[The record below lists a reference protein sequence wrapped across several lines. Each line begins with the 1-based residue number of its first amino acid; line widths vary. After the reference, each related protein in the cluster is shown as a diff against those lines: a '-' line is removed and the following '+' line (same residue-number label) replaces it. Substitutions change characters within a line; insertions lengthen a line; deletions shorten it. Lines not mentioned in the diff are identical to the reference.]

1 MVNTDM
7 HKVGAKKH
15 YIWQAGNR
23 KEKLSNLIKQ
33 KGSEKKQKKQKQHK
47 ILARKDSKT
56 TNLSNII
63 FLNHVLTFKYL
74 HLFIIYLV

>member
-33 KGSEKKQKKQKQHK
+33 KGSEKKQKKNQTQNISKK
-47 ILARKDSKT
+47 RFKDNKS
-56 TNLSNII
+56 IQYYFFEPRAYI
-63 FLNHVLTFKYL
+63 
-74 HLFIIYLV
+74 

>member
-1 MVNTDM
+1 M

-33 KGSEKKQKKQKQHK
+33 KGSEKKKKKKTQNISKK
-47 ILARKDSKT
+47 RFKDNKS
-56 TNLSNII
+56 IQYYFFEPRAYI
-63 FLNHVLTFKYL
+63 
-74 HLFIIYLV
+74 

>member
-33 KGSEKKQKKQKQHK
+33 KGSEKKTKKKTQNISKK
-47 ILARKDSKT
+47 RFKDNKS
-56 TNLSNII
+56 IQYYFFEPRAYI
-63 FLNHVLTFKYL
+63 
-74 HLFIIYLV
+74 

>member
-1 MVNTDM
+1 M

-33 KGSEKKQKKQKQHK
+33 KGSEKKQKK
-47 ILARKDSKT
+47 KT
-56 TNLSNII
+56 TQNISKKR
-63 FLNHVLTFKYL
+63 FKDNKSIQYY
-74 HLFIIYLV
+74 FFEPRAYI

>member
-1 MVNTDM
+1 M

-33 KGSEKKQKKQKQHK
+33 KGSEKKPK
-47 ILARKDSKT
+47 KT
-56 TNLSNII
+56 TQNISKKR
-63 FLNHVLTFKYL
+63 FKDNKSIQYY
-74 HLFIIYLV
+74 FFEPRAYI

>member
-1 MVNTDM
+1 M

-33 KGSEKKQKKQKQHK
+33 KGSEKTKTKKTQNISKK
-47 ILARKDSKT
+47 RFKDNKS
-56 TNLSNII
+56 IQYYFFEPRAYI
-63 FLNHVLTFKYL
+63 
-74 HLFIIYLV
+74 